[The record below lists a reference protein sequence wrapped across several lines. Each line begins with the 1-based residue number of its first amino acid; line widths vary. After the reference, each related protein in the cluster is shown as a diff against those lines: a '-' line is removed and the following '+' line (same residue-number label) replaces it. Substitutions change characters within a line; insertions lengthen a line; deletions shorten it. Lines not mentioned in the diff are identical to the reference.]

1 MAAWESW
8 HVPWELDVT
17 SRCSVRNEGAEGTQG
32 YQGRSCKVLLDRS
45 QQPCPEEEAEAGG
58 KEGPGRCL
66 LRAERI
72 DNWTS
77 L

>member
-1 MAAWESW
+1 MACPMGTGCHQQVFSKKRRCRGDSG
-8 HVPWELDVT
+8 VP
-17 SRCSVRNEGAEGTQG
+17 
-32 YQGRSCKVLLDRS
+32 GRSCKVLLDRS